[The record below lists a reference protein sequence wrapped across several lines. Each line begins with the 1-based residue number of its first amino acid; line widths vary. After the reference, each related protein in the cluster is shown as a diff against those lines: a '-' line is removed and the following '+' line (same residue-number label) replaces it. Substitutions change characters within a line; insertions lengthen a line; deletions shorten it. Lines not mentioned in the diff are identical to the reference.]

1 MSTIDLAEMTAILKR
16 RTDTAHL
23 RVVERIGNNDPWPG
37 SLYSFGGYYEV
48 FDDNDGG
55 PDIPF
60 SSIAEVYRWWSNE
73 KWNGSW
79 RGRTGYYKIDRQF
92 DTPAQAMREAIAAW
106 RYEQKENQQ

>member
-23 RVVERIGNNDPWPG
+23 RVATRVDSNDPWPG

-55 PDIPF
+55 PDVPY
-60 SSIAEVYRWWSNE
+60 SNVAEVYRWWTNE
-73 KWNGSW
+73 KWNAAW
-79 RGRTGYYKIDRQF
+79 RCGTRQGKIDRTF
-92 DTPAQAMREAIAAW
+92 DTPAQALSEAIAAW
-106 RYEQKENQQ
+106 RYYKKENQQ